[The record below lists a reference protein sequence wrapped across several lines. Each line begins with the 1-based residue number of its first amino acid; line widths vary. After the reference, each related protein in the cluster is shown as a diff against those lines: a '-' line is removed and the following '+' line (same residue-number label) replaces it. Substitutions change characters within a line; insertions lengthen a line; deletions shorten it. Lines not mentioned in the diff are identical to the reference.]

1 MSYFVLVSVS
11 HPFIECNVFYF
22 HTQWLSHYYSY
33 LNYILSLKWFEWV
46 EEEEKTKDSIELM
59 ENPPFT
65 SASDEN
71 DEKGGSRNGR
81 NEIEKKGRKIERS
94 EVNTIKKD
102 EENHSI

>member
-1 MSYFVLVSVS
+1 
-11 HPFIECNVFYF
+11 
-22 HTQWLSHYYSY
+22 
-33 LNYILSLKWFEWV
+33 
-46 EEEEKTKDSIELM
+46 M

-94 EVNTIKKD
+94 EVNAIKKD